1 MLDWTALPH
10 DEPLY
15 EADVDLSG
23 PIADYDAHLSVIRD
37 AAVQLPEELTG
48 RLAELVRRLDGLAA
62 KESPITLK
70 ALAGLRYVIA
80 QTSQDHAYELAAR
93 DAPIAEVATALGTS
107 ETAAHSYLNDYL
119 HDHAFELYRRRAASL
134 Y

>member
-1 MLDWTALPH
+1 MAEYMLDWTALLH

-48 RLAELVRRLDGLAA
+48 LLAELARRLDGLAARRPGGSTAWRLDGLAA
-62 KESPITLK
+62 KESLITLK
-70 ALAGLRYVIA
+70 ALAGLR
-80 QTSQDHAYELAAR
+80 
-93 DAPIAEVATALGTS
+93 
-107 ETAAHSYLNDYL
+107 
-119 HDHAFELYRRRAASL
+119 
-134 Y
+134 